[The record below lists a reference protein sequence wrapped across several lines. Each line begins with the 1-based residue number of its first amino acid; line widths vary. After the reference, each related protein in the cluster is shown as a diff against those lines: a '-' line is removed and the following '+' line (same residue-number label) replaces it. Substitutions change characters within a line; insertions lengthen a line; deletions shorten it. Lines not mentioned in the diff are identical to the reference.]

1 MTVGTLCFRHLLEV
15 QRALSTLPEVTCRN
29 ERSHPA
35 IDAPANVAPKP
46 EAPDGGRRMDGRAY
60 ANSET
65 AEEVR
70 RQVAQ

>member
-1 MTVGTLCFRHLLEV
+1 VTVGALCFRHLLEV
-15 QRALSTLPEVTCRN
+15 QRALHASGVTCRN

-46 EAPDGGRRMDGRAY
+46 EAPDGGRRMDGRTY

-65 AEEVR
+65 AEDVR